1 MGSWVLSEKL
11 FRDRRDAGQQLAGH
25 LRRYAGASPIVLGLP
40 RGGVPVAYEVA
51 RALAAPLDVCVVR
64 KIGAPFE
71 PELGIGAVAEDD
83 AVWVNREAMVLV
95 GVNEKELRQLVAE
108 KRAEVEERV
117 RRFREGAPPIDVR
130 GRLVL
135 VVDDGIATGGTA
147 HAAIE
152 TLRARGAG
160 RVVLAVP
167 VGAAESLGE
176 LASVAD
182 AVVCP
187 HAQHAFYA
195 VGQWYEDFEAT
206 TDDDVVEL
214 LHTARA
220 ERAEQTKLSSPT
232 TAAEPSSQPP
242 PSERAAPVSERE
254 RVHVRRNVQIPAGDR
269 MLEGQLTVPPRAKG
283 LVLFAH
289 GSGSGRH
296 SPRNQYVAGQLQQ
309 LGMATFLL
317 DLLTQEEETMDALT
331 GHLRFDIGLLAS
343 RLVAATEWARLE
355 RETRTL
361 DLGYFGASTGAA
373 AALIGAAERPEM
385 VHAVVSRGGRP
396 DLAEAWLPRVKAP
409 TLLIVGEEDDEVL
422 TLNEDAFDLLEC
434 PKELEV
440 VPNATHLFPE
450 PGALETVAALAGAWF
465 TRHLGGRALRGPQLH
480 P

>member
-11 FRDRRDAGQQLAGH
+11 FRDRRDAGQKLARH
-25 LRRYAGASPIVLGLP
+25 LRRYADASPIVLGLP
-40 RGGVPVAYEVA
+40 RGGVPIAYEVA
-51 RALAAPLDVCVVR
+51 RALGAPLDVCVVR

-83 AVWVNREAMVLV
+83 AVWVNREAMALV
-95 GVNEKELRQLVAE
+95 GVSERELRQLIAE

-147 HAAIE
+147 HAAIV
-152 TLRARGAG
+152 TLRARGAD
-160 RVVLAVP
+160 RIVLAVP

-182 AVVCP
+182 EVVCP
-187 HAQHAFYA
+187 HPEQVFYA

-214 LHTARA
+214 LRRAKA
-220 ERAEQTKLSSPT
+220 ERAQQIASPT
-232 TAAEPSSQPP
+232 TASGPSSQPL
-242 PSERAAPVSERE
+242 SARMRE
-254 RVHVRRNVQIPAGDR
+254 TMRRNVQIPVGDR
-269 MLEGQLTVPPRAKG
+269 MLEGQLTVPALAKG

-296 SPRNQYVAGQLQQ
+296 SPRNQYVAGQLQE
-309 LGMATFLL
+309 LGLATMLL
-317 DLLTQEEETMDALT
+317 DLLTQEEETIDALT

-343 RLVAATEWARLE
+343 RLVAATEWSRLE

-396 DLAEAWLPRVKAP
+396 DLAEPWLPRVKAP
-409 TLLIVGEEDDEVL
+409 TSFIVGGNDVDVVA
-422 TLNEDAFDLLEC
+422 LNQDAFDLLEC
-434 PKELEV
+434 PKQLEII
-440 VPNATHLFPE
+440 PNATHLFPE
-450 PGALETVAALAGAWF
+450 PGALERVAELAGAWF
-465 TRHLGGRALRGPQLH
+465 TRYLGGRALRASHLH